1 MKSARTAWR
10 VPMVD
15 LAADRA
21 EAGPAVEAAL
31 HRVLAS
37 GEFVLGPETAA
48 FEVEVATRVGTRFAV
63 GVGSGTEAL
72 TLALRALGVGRDD
85 EVATTAF
92 THFATVEAILQV
104 GARPRFVDVEP
115 GGFGMDP
122 AALEATLSPRT
133 RAVVPVHL
141 FGRCADVLR
150 LRAAADAAG
159 LPLVED
165 AAQAFGA
172 ARGGRSAGAWG
183 RLGCFSFYPSKTLG
197 ALGDAGCITT
207 DDPELALRL
216 RLLRSHGV
224 GPDQRHAIAGTTSRL
239 DSLQAAALRAK
250 LPFLKGWIEGRIRNA
265 RIYREELGACPGVW
279 LPAEAPDE
287 EIVWSQYT
295 LRCADALRVRRALAS
310 AGIEWRHYYP
320 RPAAAE
326 PALAGLR
333 SAPGSFP
340 EAERRCEE
348 VLSIP
353 IRSTLAPQ
361 TIREIARVIRSA
373 AAS

>member
-1 MKSARTAWR
+1 
-10 VPMVD
+10 MVD
-15 LAADRA
+15 LAADWA
-21 EAGPAVEAAL
+21 EAGPAVEQAL
-31 HRVLAS
+31 RRVLRS

-48 FEVEVATRVGTRFAV
+48 FEAEVAARVGTRFAV

-85 EVATTAF
+85 EVATSAF

-104 GARPRFVDVEP
+104 GAVPRFVDLEP
-115 GGFGMDP
+115 DGFGMDP
-122 AALEATLSPRT
+122 TALGAALTPRT
-133 RAVVPVHL
+133 RAVLAVHL
-141 FGRCADVLR
+141 FGRCADVER
-150 LRAAADAAG
+150 LRDAADGAG

-207 DDPELALRL
+207 DDPDLAEQL
-216 RLLRSHGV
+216 RLLHNHGV
-224 GPDQRHAIAGTTSRL
+224 GPDHRHAVVGTTSRL

-265 RIYREELGACPGVW
+265 RIYREELEGCSGLV
-279 LPAEAPDE
+279 LPSEARDE
-287 EIVWSQYT
+287 QNVWSQFT
-295 LRCADALRVRRALAS
+295 LRCAEAPRVRRALAG

-320 RPAAAE
+320 RPASAE
-326 PALAGLR
+326 PALAFLR
-333 SAPGSFP
+333 TRPGALP
-340 EAERRCEE
+340 EAERRCAE
-348 VLSIP
+348 VVSVPL
-353 IRSTLAPQ
+353 RSSLGPDA
-361 TIREIARVIRSA
+361 IREIARVIRSA
-373 AAS
+373 ASSAL